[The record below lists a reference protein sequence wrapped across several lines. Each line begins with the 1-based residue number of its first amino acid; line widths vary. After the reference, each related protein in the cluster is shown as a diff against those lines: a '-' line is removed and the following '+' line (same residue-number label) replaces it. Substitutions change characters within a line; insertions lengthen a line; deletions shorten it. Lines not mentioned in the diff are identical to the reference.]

1 MRKKKQKRDYECPKC
16 KVHELQIERFICTS
30 VTPSASG
37 STSPSW
43 GSEQEYGGG
52 TILIGGSSVAPA
64 KQAPSWGEEE
74 EAD

>member
-1 MRKKKQKRDYECPKC
+1 MEKKKQKRDYECPKC

-43 GSEQEYGGG
+43 GSEQEHGGG

-64 KQAPSWGEEE
+64 KQAPSWEWDDENN
-74 EAD
+74 